1 MSIKTHLN
9 MSPSEIRLLRQLTG
23 KSQSDFA
30 NFLGVT
36 NAAVS
41 KWETG
46 KAKPM
51 LKMTKR
57 LESVLQVTKG
67 LPITK
72 DPFRPIQYLGSKY
85 KLISTIQTVLDDLV
99 QPGAMIG
106 DLFSG
111 SGVVG
116 HSLARRYEITSVDIQ
131 RYAEVLSKGLLEGH
145 PEDIDCVNQENFW
158 TEFDIIFANI
168 ISIFEPL
175 LRYEENALIE
185 AKNGSPLLLAEI
197 IEHGSIASYMQ
208 AESQVTDKILAKRIE
223 ATIIRLKKAEYTS
236 NELTV
241 SIYFGGSYFSYC
253 QAIALDVLDIVIKKQ
268 EEKKQNVLRA
278 ILLSVASE
286 IVNTV
291 GKQFAQP
298 VKLIKGDGQT
308 QPLLLQRACQ
318 DRARDVKKTFILW
331 SEKWRNNLHAGNKN
345 HRVFCKDVIDF
356 VEFDDACDIYY
367 ADPPYTIDHYS
378 RFYHVLETL
387 MLRDSPNLDRMEKYG
402 ETKIM
407 RGIYREGRYQSPF
420 CIPAKAKNA
429 YEKMLSSIG
438 VKGKPLILSYS
449 PYDSEVGN
457 RPRLLSIEEL
467 TTIAKKYFREV
478 YVLDINKHV
487 HRKLNAKLVNV
498 QSSKNAECI
507 IVCKP

>member
-1 MSIKTHLN
+1 

-23 KSQSDFA
+23 QSQSDFA
-30 NFLGVT
+30 NLLGVT
-36 NAAVS
+36 LAAIS
-41 KWETG
+41 NWETG

-51 LKMTKR
+51 LKMIKR
-57 LESVLQVTKG
+57 LESIVQITKG
-67 LPITK
+67 LSIPK

-85 KLISTIQTVLDDLV
+85 KLVTTIQSVLDDLV

-116 HSLARRYEITSVDIQ
+116 HSLARRYAVTSVDIQ
-131 RYAEVLSKGLLEGH
+131 KYAEVLSKGLLDGR
-145 PEDIDCVNQENFW
+145 PEDIDCVNLESFW
-158 TEFDIIFANI
+158 AEFDIVFANI
-168 ISIFEPL
+168 ISLFEPL
-175 LRYEENALIE
+175 LSYEENALVE
-185 AKNGSPLLLAEI
+185 AKGGSPLLLAEV

-208 AESQVTDKILAKRIE
+208 AESQVTDEILAKRIE
-223 ATIIRLKKAEYTS
+223 ATIIRLKDAEYTS
-236 NELTV
+236 DELTV
-241 SIYFGGSYFSYC
+241 SIYFGGSYFSYY
-253 QAIALDVLDIVIKKQ
+253 QAIAMDALDIVIKKQ
-268 EEKKQNVLRA
+268 KEKKQSVLRA
-278 ILLSVASE
+278 VLLSVASE

-298 VKLIKGDGQT
+298 VKLIKGEGKT

-318 DRARDVKKTFILW
+318 DRARDVKKTFISW
-331 SEKWRNNLHAGNKN
+331 SEKWRNNLHTEYKN

-387 MLRDSPNLDRMEKYG
+387 MLRDAPHLDRMEKNG
-402 ETKIM
+402 ESKIM
-407 RGIYREGRYQSPF
+407 RGIYRAGRYQSPF

-429 YEKMLSSIG
+429 YEKMLSSVG

-449 PYDSEVGN
+449 PYDSAVGN

-467 TTIAKKYFREV
+467 TTIAKRYFREV
-478 YVLDINKHV
+478 YVLDINTHV
-487 HRKLNAKLVNV
+487 HRKLNAKSVNV
-498 QSSKNAECI
+498 QPAKNAECI